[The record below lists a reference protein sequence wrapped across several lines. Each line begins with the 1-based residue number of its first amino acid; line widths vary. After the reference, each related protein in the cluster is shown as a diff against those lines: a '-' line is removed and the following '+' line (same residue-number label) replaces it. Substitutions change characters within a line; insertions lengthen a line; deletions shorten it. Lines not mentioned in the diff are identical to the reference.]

1 MSELD
6 VTIPDTIPQHII
18 GIGASAGGLETIS
31 EFFKQMPTDSDLV
44 FVVVQHLSPDTKSM
58 MSDLLRR
65 VTQMPIHEV
74 TKKVTPLPNNIYLIT
89 PGSNLLIIDGDLVP
103 EPQDRSTRMPQ
114 LPIDVFLDSLAKYMG
129 SAAVGI
135 ILSGTGSD
143 GTRGCRAIKE
153 VGGLAIAQSE
163 KEAKFDGMPSSII
176 SNGLA
181 DYILTIA
188 EMPSYLIRYISHPLT
203 TSPQI
208 IEEEFKDSK
217 TSLGKIFNVLKL
229 RFKVDFSS
237 YKSSTIGRRIQR
249 RMSITQHKNLQQY
262 AEFVRNDG
270 DEPHSLFKE
279 LLIGV
284 TNFYRDRSVFEHLE
298 HHYLANYLSKVTT
311 GQVRFW
317 VTACSSGE
325 EVYTLCMIFLEIC
338 EKQKLDLDLK
348 VFATDIDQQA
358 LSRASAGIF
367 PESIVADL
375 SSDMLS
381 KYFIRNGDHFIIS
394 RKIRE
399 MVVFTRHNIL
409 SDPPFTK
416 IDFISCRNLFIYL
429 LPEIQRR
436 VLQSFNFSLN
446 PGGLL
451 LLGNSESLGD
461 ADTLFETIDAK
472 DKIFKTLGRARSA
485 AFPLQTGM
493 DRVRDASGWQIDLPS
508 DNTPYE
514 RKSSD
519 EVKILESYLDT
530 LSDKFI
536 PFSMLVNDDNEI
548 IRIIGN
554 SRPYMLPLS
563 GRITS
568 NINQLLIKDLQI
580 PITTGLARLNRTN
593 SEVNFSRVRIKQ
605 ADEIKV
611 VNITIRPMRLARN
624 TARLSVII
632 VRDTENIQENA
643 LKEAYDADRE
653 LMQRLNDLEQEL
665 QFSRENL
672 QATIEELETSNE
684 ELQATNEE
692 LLASN
697 EELQSTNEEL
707 QSVNEEL
714 FTVNAEYQAKI
725 SQMTE
730 LSDDIENFLAA
741 SRSAYIFLDANLHLR
756 RFSNVATKV
765 FNIIDHDIGR
775 PIGHLSHRLN
785 DFDVVSEVQNAH
797 HRNIKYAKVL
807 KNEKGESFNIE
818 IIPYPAKSNH
828 PADTMILITL
838 IDK

>member
-1 MSELD
+1 MADLD

-18 GIGASAGGLETIS
+18 GIGASAGGLEAIS

-89 PGSNLLIIDGDLVP
+89 PGSNLRIIDGDLVP

-114 LPIDVFLDSLAKYMG
+114 LPIDVFLDSLANYMG

-317 VTACSSGE
+317 S
-325 EVYTLCMIFLEIC
+325 
-338 EKQKLDLDLK
+338 
-348 VFATDIDQQA
+348 
-358 LSRASAGIF
+358 
-367 PESIVADL
+367 
-375 SSDMLS
+375 
-381 KYFIRNGDHFIIS
+381 
-394 RKIRE
+394 
-399 MVVFTRHNIL
+399 
-409 SDPPFTK
+409 
-416 IDFISCRNLFIYL
+416 
-429 LPEIQRR
+429 LP
-436 VLQSFNFSLN
+436 
-446 PGGLL
+446 
-451 LLGNSESLGD
+451 
-461 ADTLFETIDAK
+461 A
-472 DKIFKTLGRARSA
+472 
-485 AFPLQTGM
+485 
-493 DRVRDASGWQIDLPS
+493 
-508 DNTPYE
+508 
-514 RKSSD
+514 
-519 EVKILESYLDT
+519 
-530 LSDKFI
+530 
-536 PFSMLVNDDNEI
+536 
-548 IRIIGN
+548 
-554 SRPYMLPLS
+554 
-563 GRITS
+563 
-568 NINQLLIKDLQI
+568 
-580 PITTGLARLNRTN
+580 
-593 SEVNFSRVRIKQ
+593 
-605 ADEIKV
+605 
-611 VNITIRPMRLARN
+611 
-624 TARLSVII
+624 
-632 VRDTENIQENA
+632 
-643 LKEAYDADRE
+643 
-653 LMQRLNDLEQEL
+653 
-665 QFSRENL
+665 
-672 QATIEELETSNE
+672 
-684 ELQATNEE
+684 
-692 LLASN
+692 
-697 EELQSTNEEL
+697 
-707 QSVNEEL
+707 
-714 FTVNAEYQAKI
+714 
-725 SQMTE
+725 
-730 LSDDIENFLAA
+730 LAA
-741 SRSAYIFLDANLHLR
+741 KRCIHY
-756 RFSNVATKV
+756 V
-765 FNIIDHDIGR
+765 
-775 PIGHLSHRLN
+775 
-785 DFDVVSEVQNAH
+785 
-797 HRNIKYAKVL
+797 
-807 KNEKGESFNIE
+807 
-818 IIPYPAKSNH
+818 
-828 PADTMILITL
+828 
-838 IDK
+838 